1 MHHSGGPGQ
10 PIHIKIEDQTG
21 VFNNAKDELVGG
33 GAVASSAY
41 TVNAANSPNPL
52 PKQPSMQ
59 QTGQK
64 FSSMMRQQMG
74 TPGSGGV
81 KNSGQSIRKK
91 KTSYFNRDKS
101 KPGLANQPSSQ

>member
-1 MHHSGGPGQ
+1 
-10 PIHIKIEDQTG
+10 
-21 VFNNAKDELVGG
+21 
-33 GAVASSAY
+33 
-41 TVNAANSPNPL
+41 
-52 PKQPSMQ
+52 MQ